1 MSRFAP
7 AFFLSTVLAFGGG
20 GAALGQTVADF
31 DAALAK
37 APIIDAPPPVALSYC
52 RVVMNYTFTSI
63 PSGERSGIVVPLWAF
78 SQGTDPEIARKRAI
92 CEEVRQQAVIQFDAG
107 TGEEIV
113 TPPKMTDTNANP
125 PYNPEVYGPGAG
137 LREPMP
143 GERRSR
149 RPAGIIPQQ

>member
-37 APIIDAPPPVALSYC
+37 APIIDSPAPVALSYC

-78 SQGTDPEIARKRAI
+78 SQGTDPEIARKREI
-92 CEEVRQQAVIQFDAG
+92 CEQYRQQAVIQFDAG

-125 PYNPEVYGPGAG
+125 PSNPEVFGPGAG

-143 GERRSR
+143 GESRSR
-149 RPAGIIPQQ
+149 RPAGILPQQ